1 MFESTRHVVGYAPFI
16 AQLNGGLAL
25 GPEKFTRKIKV
36 TTAKLPTTL
45 IRWVALIADDR
56 QSLRVMLC

>member
-1 MFESTRHVVGYAPFI
+1 MFESTQQFVGYAPFI
-16 AQLNGGLAL
+16 AQLNGGLAV

-36 TTAKLPTTL
+36 TTTKLLTTL
-45 IRWVALIADDR
+45 IRCVALIADDR